1 MALITNPIK
10 LPKTQTDHNKN
21 NELDKSDESDSLI
34 YSTTTD
40 SGHKIL
46 GPRPSSTYGR
56 TRKLDAEITEERKHQ
71 QNKSQHQQI
80 HNKTT
85 KDQKN
90 LYQIKMK
97 SMHSNNLPFGDD
109 IMEDTNEDTILFHNI
124 NGIKEETN
132 WHQISKTMAELN
144 VSIFGFA
151 EINQTLRQGAQHK
164 WVQVTRKFFS
174 HSKMIH
180 SESDITM
187 DGYKPGGTITTITG
201 KWQARVSEKGTDE
214 SGLGRWSYLKVS
226 SNRKAIIIKTA
237 YRPCASHGPSTAWM
251 QQWTLLRESGETN
264 PDPIKKFYNDLEKL
278 IQGWIKQNIEIILL
292 IDANETIG
300 EKPGGLSSAVGR
312 LGLVDLIRDR
322 HFSDEHIHTYSRG
335 SKQIDYILGTKM
347 VQANCQRSGMLP
359 FGIGYPSDHRAL
371 FVKVNLEQILKT
383 TIKAIDTITARKLTQ
398 ATPRE
403 RKIFLEEVDKHFN
416 NQNLYQ
422 RTSPNTRNV
431 TNR

>member
-1 MALITNPIK
+1 
-10 LPKTQTDHNKN
+10 
-21 NELDKSDESDSLI
+21 
-34 YSTTTD
+34 
-40 SGHKIL
+40 
-46 GPRPSSTYGR
+46 
-56 TRKLDAEITEERKHQ
+56 
-71 QNKSQHQQI
+71 
-80 HNKTT
+80 
-85 KDQKN
+85 
-90 LYQIKMK
+90 
-97 SMHSNNLPFGDD
+97 
-109 IMEDTNEDTILFHNI
+109 
-124 NGIKEETN
+124 
-132 WHQISKTMAELN
+132 
-144 VSIFGFA
+144 
-151 EINQTLRQGAQHK
+151 
-164 WVQVTRKFFS
+164 
-174 HSKMIH
+174 
-180 SESDITM
+180 
-187 DGYKPGGTITTITG
+187 
-201 KWQARVSEKGTDE
+201 
-214 SGLGRWSYLKVS
+214 
-226 SNRKAIIIKTA
+226 
-237 YRPCASHGPSTAWM
+237 M